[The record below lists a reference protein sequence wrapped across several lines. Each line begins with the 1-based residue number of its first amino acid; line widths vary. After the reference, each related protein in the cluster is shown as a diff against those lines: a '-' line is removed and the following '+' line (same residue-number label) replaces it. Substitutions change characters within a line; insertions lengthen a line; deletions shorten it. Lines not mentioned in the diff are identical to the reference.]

1 MTMLV
6 LTRRMDER
14 IVIGDDII
22 VTVVRI
28 QDGKVR
34 LGIQAPNEVAVHRKE
49 VYDKIGEAEQANI
62 HRLCGTLN

>member
-1 MTMLV
+1 MN
-6 LTRRMDER
+6 ER

-28 QDGKVR
+28 GDGKVR

-49 VYDKIGEAEQANI
+49 VYDKISEAEQANE
-62 HRLCGTLN
+62 HRLCCVSS

>member
-1 MTMLV
+1 MLV

-28 QDGKVR
+28 KDGKVR
-34 LGIQAPNEVAVHRKE
+34 LGIQAPNEVTVHRRE
-49 VYDKIGEAEQANI
+49 VYDKISEAEQAHR
-62 HRLCGTLN
+62 HRLCGAPS

>member
-1 MTMLV
+1 MLV
-6 LTRRMDER
+6 LTRRTDER

-28 QDGKVR
+28 KDGKVR

-49 VYDKIGEAEQANI
+49 IYDKISEHEKAHE
-62 HRLCGTLN
+62 HRFCCVSS

>member
-1 MTMLV
+1 MLV

-28 QDGKVR
+28 KDGKVR

-49 VYDKIGEAEQANI
+49 VYDKISEAEHA
-62 HRLCGTLN
+62 HEPRFCCVSS